1 MKKACSLWIFLLLH
15 TQLLHKSWRVDGLYI
30 NLVPRHFPKHQ
41 ENMLEFSE
49 EKKIYEFLSFWR
61 YNWMVSVLS
70 DRLEMIEKDIQNAI
84 DEKRGKLIIWG

>member
-1 MKKACSLWIFLLLH
+1 
-15 TQLLHKSWRVDGLYI
+15 
-30 NLVPRHFPKHQ
+30 
-41 ENMLEFSE
+41 MLEFSE